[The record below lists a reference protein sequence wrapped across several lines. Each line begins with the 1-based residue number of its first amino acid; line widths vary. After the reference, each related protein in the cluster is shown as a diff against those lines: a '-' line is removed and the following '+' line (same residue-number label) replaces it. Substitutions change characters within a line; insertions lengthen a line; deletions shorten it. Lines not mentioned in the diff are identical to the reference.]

1 MENEIPSPSISE
13 GRPPISKK
21 SHALIWCT
29 LIFFT
34 LGILWFSYW
43 FFYLQFHES
52 TDDAYAN
59 GNRVFINSVVNGSVI
74 AFYADDTDFVRE
86 GQLLVELDKTP
97 FLIAYEKEL
106 AVLTSSVLQ
115 VRQIYDTV
123 KAHLAFVESKKA
135 LVEKAQYDFENRA
148 QLVDSLAVSNEEFIH
163 AKDNLRIAK
172 LELEQAKYQYE
183 VSKDSAGI
191 TLPAE
196 HPMILQQ
203 KNNVRQAY
211 YNLKHCSIF
220 SPCSG
225 YIAQRTVE
233 IGQSVSREKNLMVV
247 IPMDYVWVD
256 ANFKETQ
263 LKKMRIGQPA
273 KISLDL
279 YGSSVEYEGKVLG
292 IASGTGSVFSLIPP
306 QNATGNWIKIV
317 QRLPVRI
324 SLDAATLEKF
334 PLRIGISAQVDV
346 DVRDQQLP
354 ILATIPPK
362 KAVSQT
368 DIFTIDLDEVD
379 QLMEEMIQK
388 HLNHH
393 PIQSEHAAGI

>member
-1 MENEIPSPSISE
+1 MENTIPPSSPIEESPKIT
-13 GRPPISKK
+13 KK
-21 SHALIWCT
+21 SHTLLWCT
-29 LIFFT
+29 LIFLT
-34 LGILWFSYW
+34 IAALWFSYW

-74 AFYADDTDFVRE
+74 AFYADDTDFVTE

-97 FLIAYEKEL
+97 FLITYEKEL
-106 AVLTSSVLQ
+106 ASLSSSVLQ
-115 VRQIYDTV
+115 VKQIYDTV
-123 KAHLAFVESKKA
+123 KANLAFVESKKA
-135 LVEKAQYDFENRA
+135 LVEKAQYDFDNRA

-163 AKDNLRIAK
+163 ARDNLKVAQ

-183 VSKDSAGI
+183 VSKDSAG
-191 TLPAE
+191 TTPPNE
-196 HPMILQQ
+196 HPILLQQ
-203 KNNVRQAY
+203 KSAVRQAY
-211 YNLKHCSIF
+211 YNLKHCAIY

-233 IGQSVSREKNLMVV
+233 VGQSIVREKNLMVV
-247 IPMDYVWVD
+247 IPMNYVWVD

-263 LKKMRIGQPA
+263 LTKMRIGQPA
-273 KISLDL
+273 KVTFDL
-279 YGSSVEYEGKVLG
+279 YGSSVTYEGKVLG

-324 SLDAATLEKF
+324 SLDRKTLEKF
-334 PLRIGISAQVDV
+334 PLRLGISAEVDV
-346 DVRDQQLP
+346 DVTDQKLP

-368 DIFTIDLDEVD
+368 DIFTIDLDEID
-379 QLMEEMIQK
+379 QLMENIIQK
-388 HLNHH
+388 QMNHQAT
-393 PIQSEHAAGI
+393 QSEHAPRI